1 MSGAG
6 WDDERAMDE
15 PRIGPAPLYPLGL
28 RLEGRAVVV
37 VGGGAVALRRV
48 AGLLAAGA
56 VVTVVAPEA
65 TPALADL
72 AATGR
77 LRWQRRRFRDG
88 DLAGAW
94 LAMACTD
101 VAEVNRAVAAEAE
114 RQRTLCVRADDAS
127 AASAWVPATG
137 RTGPYTVAVHADRD
151 PARAAALR
159 DRLLAVAQRAPV
171 AAPDPGAAAGRP
183 RPGRVVLV
191 GGGPGDPGLLTL
203 RGRAALAEADVV
215 VTDRLA
221 PLAVL
226 DELGADVTVVDA
238 AKLPG
243 GRSMPQ
249 EEISRLLVEHAR
261 AGRVVVRLKG
271 GDPYVFGRGME
282 ELQDC
287 VRAGVAVEVVPG
299 VTSAVAVPGA
309 AGIPLTHRG
318 VVQAFTVVSGHVPPG
333 DPAST
338 VDWKA
343 LAAVGGTLVVLM
355 GVRTIGAIAEALLA
369 GGLPGP
375 TPVAGLQDGRQ
386 PVRGTLAGV
395 AHGGDLAAVGS
406 PAVFVVGAVAGD
418 LGDGQDAGA

>member
-1 MSGAG
+1 
-6 WDDERAMDE
+6 MDE
-15 PRIGPAPLYPLGL
+15 LRPGPAPLYPLGL

-37 VGGGAVALRRV
+37 VGAGAVALRRV

-56 VVTVVAPEA
+56 DVTVVAPVA
-65 TPALADL
+65 TPAVADL
-72 AATGR
+72 AAAGR
-77 LRWQRRRFRDG
+77 VRWLERTYRSG

-94 LAMACTD
+94 LALACTD
-101 VAEVNRAVAAEAE
+101 VPDVNRAVATDAEQD
-114 RQRTLCVRADDAS
+114 RILCVRADDAS
-127 AASAWVPATG
+127 AATAWVPASG

-151 PARAAALR
+151 PRRAAAMR
-159 DRLLAVAQRAPV
+159 DRLLAQAQSP
-171 AAPDPGAAAGRP
+171 AAGEPIATVPGGRR

-203 RGRAALAEADVV
+203 RGRAALAEADIV

-226 DELGADVTVVDA
+226 DELAADVVVVDA
-238 AKLPG
+238 AKVPG

-249 EEISRLLVEHAR
+249 EEITRLLVEHAR
-261 AGRVVVRLKG
+261 AGQVVVRLKG

-287 VRAGVAVEVVPG
+287 ARAGVAVEVVPG

-338 VDWKA
+338 IDWKA

-355 GVRTIGAIAEALLA
+355 GVRTIGSIAEALLA

-375 TPVAGLQDGRQ
+375 TPVAGLQDGR
-386 PVRGTLAGV
+386 PALRGTLAGV
-395 AHGGDLAAVGS
+395 AHGADLREVGS
-406 PAVFVVGAVAGD
+406 PAVFVIGAVAGD
-418 LGDGQDAGA
+418 LSDDPAETG

>member
-1 MSGAG
+1 
-6 WDDERAMDE
+6 MDE
-15 PRIGPAPLYPLGL
+15 PRTGPAPLYPLGL
-28 RLEGRAVVV
+28 RLDGRAVVV
-37 VGGGAVALRRV
+37 VGAGPVALRRV

-56 VVTVVAPEA
+56 DVTLVAPEA

-77 LRWQRRRFRDG
+77 LRWHRRRYRPG
-88 DLAGAW
+88 DLDGAW
-94 LAMACTD
+94 LVLACTD
-101 VAEVNRAVAAEAE
+101 AGDVNGAVAADAE
-114 RQRTLCVRADDAS
+114 RDRTLCVRVDDAS
-127 AASAWVPATG
+127 AASAWVPAVG

-151 PARAAALR
+151 PARAAAMR
-159 DRLLAVAQRAPV
+159 DRLVEHAQRTHPRPSDV
-171 AAPDPGAAAGRP
+171 DPGLLRLRGRP

-215 VTDRLA
+215 LTDRLA

-226 DELGADVTVVDA
+226 DELAAEVIVIDA
-238 AKLPG
+238 AKVPG
-243 GRSMPQ
+243 GRSMAQ

-287 VRAGVAVEVVPG
+287 LRAGVAVEVVPG

-309 AGIPLTHRG
+309 AGIPVTHRG

-343 LAAVGGTLVVLM
+343 VAAVGGTLVVLM
-355 GVRTIGAIAEALLA
+355 GVRTMGSIAEALLA
-369 GGLPGP
+369 GGLAAG
-375 TPVAGLQDGRQ
+375 TPVAGLQDGR
-386 PVRGTLAGV
+386 PPARGTLAGV
-395 AHGGDLAAVGS
+395 ARGADLAQVGS

-418 LGDGQDAGA
+418 LRDDLDVPG